1 MTAVHE
7 LEAALLAPEHSTRT
21 NEHSTRTNSNR
32 ANSNRAIVIGLQI
45 RLGMEID
52 KAVAGLAVA

>member
-21 NEHSTRTNSNR
+21 NST
-32 ANSNRAIVIGLQI
+32 RAIVIGLQI
-45 RLGMEID
+45 RLGMDID
-52 KAVAGLAVA
+52 KQVPGLAVA

>member
-7 LEAALLAPEHSTRT
+7 LEAALLAPEHSNRA
-21 NEHSTRTNSNR
+21 NSKR

-52 KAVAGLAVA
+52 KAVPGLAVA

>member
-21 NEHSTRTNSNR
+21 NSTRTNSNH
-32 ANSNRAIVIGLQI
+32 AIVIGLQI
-45 RLGMEID
+45 RLGMDID
-52 KAVAGLAVA
+52 KQVPGLAVA

>member
-7 LEAALLAPEHSTRT
+7 LEAALLAREHSNRT
-21 NEHSTRTNSNR
+21 NLKR
-32 ANSNRAIVIGLQI
+32 ANSKRAIVIGLQI

-52 KAVAGLAVA
+52 KAVAGS